1 MRRGVRV
8 PQTLDM
14 TRRPLIFATLALGA
28 TLVGCSADDHRASAD
43 RQVQALIQERQ
54 RQTVGH
60 NVDIDVAP
68 TTQPI
73 PPKPSYDPVPLTR
86 TPEIQTPPVRRE
98 RYDDVFAPMGPPA
111 PTGFVLPSV
120 ENEVLAA
127 TAEMQRQSALQGPPR
142 SAGNATQ
149 LDLFGAV
156 QYAVQ
161 NSRAYQSQMEDL
173 YLAALNVTLERHLFT
188 PRPFVTT
195 TARYVGGQKDV
206 DYRSALSI
214 TQRAG
219 VRQKLPYGGEIVA
232 EGLVGF
238 INALNDNVEDG
249 ENAEVAIRGSIPLW
263 RGAGLINLEPLIQS
277 ERNLIYTTRS
287 FEQYRR
293 AFAVDVASQYFN
305 VLTSYKSVRNRFL
318 NYRNLL
324 DLVDRTEALF
334 AAGRVTALEV
344 QRAQQSL
351 LSAEDSLNSA
361 YFGLQSDLDDFKI
374 LIGMPVEEPLELVQ
388 IDVEVAELDRQLV
401 DAESAALRY
410 RLDLQTARDRVEDAL
425 RGTSNAANQLGP
437 SLDLSG
443 GAVLGNRDST
453 PGKDLDSRTLDYDAA
468 LTLDLPVDRLPER
481 NAYRRSLI
489 GLEQSKRRLVDLRET
504 ILSDVRAA
512 ERAIRSAKYSVD
524 IQRAGIELAR
534 QRLEFANESL
544 LLGRVT
550 NSREVVEAQQSLLNA
565 QDAFDR
571 ARARLTVQMLQF
583 LRDTGTLRVDP
594 DAGAL
599 GLAMQRGK

>member
-1 MRRGVRV
+1 MWKRRDI
-8 PQTLDM
+8 L
-14 TRRPLIFATLALGA
+14 LALATGA
-28 TLVGCSADDHRASAD
+28 GLAGAHLGCSADDYRASAD
-43 RQVQALIQERQ
+43 RDVQELIRQ
-54 RQTVGH
+54 RQQQTVGH
-60 NVDIDVAP
+60 SADVDVAP
-68 TTQPI
+68 TTQPTV
-73 PPKPSYDPVPLTR
+73 PKPSYDLVPLTR
-86 TPEIQTPPVRRE
+86 VPEVDKPPVRRE
-98 RYDDVFAPMGPPA
+98 RYEPRYDPMGPPA
-111 PTGFVLPSV
+111 PTGVELPDV
-120 ENEVLAA
+120 EDEVFNA
-127 TAEMQRQSALQGPPR
+127 TGQMQRQSALYGPPR
-142 SAGNATQ
+142 SAGNVTR
-149 LDLFGAV
+149 LDLFAAV
-156 QYAVQ
+156 HYAVQ

-173 YLAALNVTLERHLFT
+173 YLSALDVTLQRHLFT

-195 TARYVGGQKDV
+195 SAQYTGGQKDV

-232 EGLVGF
+232 QGLVEF
-238 INALNDNVEDG
+238 INALNDNVADG
-249 ENAEVAIRGSIPLW
+249 ENAELAIRGSIPLW
-263 RGAGLINLEPLIQS
+263 RGAGLVNLEPLIQS
-277 ERNLIYTTRS
+277 ERELIYTTRS

-293 AFAVDVASQYFN
+293 SFAVDVASQYFN
-305 VLTSYKSVRNRFL
+305 VLISYKSVRNRYL

-351 LSAEDSLNSA
+351 LSAEDSLNSS
-361 YFGLQSDLDDFKI
+361 YFALQSDLDDFKI
-374 LIGMPVEEPLELVQ
+374 LIGMPVDEPLELVQ
-388 IDVEVAELDRQLV
+388 IDIEVAALDAQFAG
-401 DAESAALRY
+401 AESAALKY
-410 RLDLQTARDRVEDAL
+410 RLDLQTARDRIEDAM

-443 GAVLGNRDST
+443 GAALGNRTGT
-453 PGKDLDSRTLDYDAA
+453 PGKDIDSRTLDYDAA

-481 NAYRRSLI
+481 NEYRRSLI
-489 GLEQSKRRLVDLRET
+489 ALEQSKRRLVDLRET
-504 ILSDVRAA
+504 ILSDVRTA
-512 ERAIRSAKYSVD
+512 ERSIRSAKYSVD

-534 QRLEFANESL
+534 QRLDFANESL

-571 ARARLTVQMLQF
+571 ARARLTIQMLQF

-594 DAGAL
+594 NAGAL
-599 GLAMQRGK
+599 GLAMQRGG